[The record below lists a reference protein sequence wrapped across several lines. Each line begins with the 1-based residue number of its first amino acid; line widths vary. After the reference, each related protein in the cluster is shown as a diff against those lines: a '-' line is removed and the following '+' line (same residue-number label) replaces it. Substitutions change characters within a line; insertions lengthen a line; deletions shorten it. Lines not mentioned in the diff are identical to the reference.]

1 MKTVKIKKGWQFKI
15 VGKPLQRIENRPAMT
30 HVAFVLDTIPFV
42 KPRLRVQVGA
52 KVKIGSVLFEDKKTP
67 DLKFL
72 SPGCGTIKDITYGP
86 RRVLHE
92 IVITLDRDETFETF
106 KKLTEPAFDQ
116 IKRSSLIDRLMSGG
130 MWPFLRQLPFRR
142 IANPDS
148 PPHAVWVSLGSAD
161 PFQPKAQV
169 YLNEQAD
176 FFEFGI
182 KVLRR
187 LVDTVNICR
196 YDEAPD
202 KNNFAES
209 SVTHRIIGNY
219 PASDP
224 GVVLYHL
231 KKTASENQ
239 GWYIDGQDVIHL
251 GKFFKTGA
259 YPIDRIV
266 SFSDGSSENSCHL
279 KTRTGVCL
287 KDIAPSPLNDQ
298 HKINDQHKRWVV
310 GGVLSGYTSTRD
322 AFLDPYQTSVMV
334 MEETHE
340 SELFGFVRPGFK
352 KLSNSR
358 TVISALSAAPLPVN
372 SDMHGEIRPCV
383 NCGYCAAVC
392 PVDIMPQFT
401 YKSIDADEI
410 EEALA
415 YGLLD
420 CVECG
425 LCSFVCPSKIEL
437 SNFLINAKHRY
448 HKEVNQVV

>member
-15 VGKPLQRIENRPAMT
+15 AGIPSKQLKDCPAVSI
-30 HVAFVLDTIPFV
+30 VAFVPDKLPFI
-42 KPRLRVQVGA
+42 KPRLLVQKGDHVL
-52 KVKIGSVLFEDKKTP
+52 IGSVLFEDKKYP
-67 DLKFL
+67 ELKFL
-72 SPGCGTIKDITYGP
+72 SPGCGTISDITYGP
-86 RRVLHE
+86 RRALHE
-92 IVITLDRDETFETF
+92 IVITLDSDEIFETFE
-106 KKLTEPAFDQ
+106 KLTESGFDQ
-116 IKRSSLIDRLMSGG
+116 IKRSSLIDRLMAGG
-130 MWPFLRQLPFRR
+130 MWPFLRQLPFRQ
-142 IANPDS
+142 IADPDS
-148 PPHAVWVSLGSAD
+148 LPNAVWVTLGSAD
-161 PFQPKAQV
+161 PFQPKAYV

-187 LVDTVNICR
+187 LVDMVNICR
-196 YDEAPD
+196 YDEPCD
-202 KNNFAES
+202 KNNSAANR
-209 SVTHRIIGNY
+209 VTHRILGKY

-224 GVVLYHL
+224 GVVLYHT
-231 KKTASENQ
+231 KKTAAENQ
-239 GWYIDGQDVIHL
+239 DWYIDGQDVIHL

-266 SFSDGSSENSCHL
+266 SFSDGSSKNSCHF

-287 KDIAPSPLNDQ
+287 KDIASSPLNDQ
-298 HKINDQHKRWVV
+298 HKINDPHKRWVV

-340 SELFGFVRPGFK
+340 SELFGFVRPGLK
-352 KLSNSR
+352 KISNSR
-358 TVISALSAAPLPVN
+358 TVISTFSAAPLPIN
-372 SDMHGEIRPCV
+372 SDMHGENRPCV
-383 NCGYCAAVC
+383 NCGYCAKIC

-437 SNFLINAKHRY
+437 SDFLITAKHRY
-448 HKEVNQVV
+448 HKEVNQIV